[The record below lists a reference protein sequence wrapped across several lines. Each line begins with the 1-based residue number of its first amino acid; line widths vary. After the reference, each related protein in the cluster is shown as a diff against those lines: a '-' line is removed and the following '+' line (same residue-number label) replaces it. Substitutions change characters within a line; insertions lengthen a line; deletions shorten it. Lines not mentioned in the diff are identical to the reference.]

1 MAPEQDAIRRNI
13 ERTVDKTAL
22 RKVRN
27 LVDNFESEERARK
40 NLTAILKAMATVGQ
54 ARVAERLGVNE
65 STVSR
70 MKDSELER
78 IAALL
83 SALDLKCVPV
93 SMQLIEPERIEA
105 LRVLARIGLDSAAT
119 PSQMGDL

>member
-1 MAPEQDAIRRNI
+1 MP
-13 ERTVDKTAL
+13 
-22 RKVRN
+22 
-27 LVDNFESEERARK
+27 EERARK